1 MSGARTAAIAV
12 AAPARGWRRSLPG
25 AAARAEEAARA
36 ALAALRRSRV
46 VTAGGGEIEVS
57 VVLGDDA
64 MVRALNRR
72 WRGRDAATNVLAFAS
87 EEAPLPG
94 RPLLLGDVILAHA
107 TVAREAAAQG
117 KTLADH
123 LAHLVIH
130 GVLHLAGYDHEKSR
144 DALRMEALE
153 RRILARLGIADPYR
167 ERVAGD
173 D

>member
-1 MSGARTAAIAV
+1 
-12 AAPARGWRRSLPG
+12 
-25 AAARAEEAARA
+25 
-36 ALAALRRSRV
+36 
-46 VTAGGGEIEVS
+46 
-57 VVLGDDA
+57 
-64 MVRALNRR
+64 
-72 WRGRDAATNVLAFAS
+72 
-87 EEAPLPG
+87 
-94 RPLLLGDVILAHA
+94 LGDVILAHA